1 MLSLNDIEFARI
13 VQIKYFHFCNPKSS
27 SMIKCWCCCS
37 QLSDMSSVSQL
48 SQVSRVF
55 SKCPCL
61 FVTFPFLQPFEEQL
75 HG

>member
-13 VQIKYFHFCNPKSS
+13 VQIKYFHFCKPKRS

-37 QLSDMSSVSQL
+37 QFRLVSQL